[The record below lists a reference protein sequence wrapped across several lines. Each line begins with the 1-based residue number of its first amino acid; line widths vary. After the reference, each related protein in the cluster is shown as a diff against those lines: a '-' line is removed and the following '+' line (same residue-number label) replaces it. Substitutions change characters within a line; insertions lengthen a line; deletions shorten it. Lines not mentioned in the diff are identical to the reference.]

1 MQIEN
6 ELEKSEIILS
16 SKDVFKS
23 NNNNFSLLFTNIEES
38 KKLLKSFEI
47 FINKYYESI
56 NYYFKQLTEFN
67 SNFLE
72 EKFKSSVINS
82 PIFQLCKITKKAVQA
97 QIDNLFS
104 IISNQQIFFA
114 FIESISNLS
123 KILQESE
130 IKFGKNTS
138 NKNGPNAHIQPV
150 FISLMETFAEIE
162 SKVIDE
168 YVYKKYN
175 KHVLGINDNP
185 LKNNIEKAKFL
196 EKTFLVFE
204 EDIKNQLL
212 NDFQDMEKKTNE
224 IFNKMKSIVK
234 NIVGFLRENNTTY
247 LDELKNEIDLI
258 GLKTRNSS
266 INLNSSYLSIQNL
279 EPEIEIK
286 NEDNLDMFQYSMK
299 IIHNPKINVIDSNKI
314 KNENNNKEIN
324 EEQIEKNNIIIE
336 FKNQENQEKKEIIRN
351 DDGENEKINDKEVN
365 KDNIEEIYNDSELIL
380 TEDDIYNIV
389 STLYKYDF
397 KMLNRKEYDLNI
409 EKEKI
414 KVSNLTKKLLTF
426 DGENNIKEII
436 TDEEVNNLY
445 NLLND
450 GPTILNVFIMLNNY
464 RSTGRYEATE
474 RSFNII
480 KNIFNKAQD
489 YLLNNRSILLE
500 GLIII
505 LCQTY
510 YIMKDGQKVYIQKEI
525 KNHPLFKK
533 EEFWKNYLNET
544 LDEDIEKMLKEEKNI
559 NLEISKE
566 RHQKKINDL
575 ILSKIVPFTSYMN
588 DFELKD
594 ISIMNIISNIF
605 DKYDVDDEGKYI
617 IMSSLERKKY

>member
-1 MQIEN
+1 M
-6 ELEKSEIILS
+6 
-16 SKDVFKS
+16 
-23 NNNNFSLLFTNIEES
+23 
-38 KKLLKSFEI
+38 
-47 FINKYYESI
+47 
-56 NYYFKQLTEFN
+56 
-67 SNFLE
+67 
-72 EKFKSSVINS
+72 
-82 PIFQLCKITKKAVQA
+82 
-97 QIDNLFS
+97 
-104 IISNQQIFFA
+104 
-114 FIESISNLS
+114 
-123 KILQESE
+123 QESE
-130 IKFGKNTS
+130 IKFVKNTS
-138 NKNGPNAHIQPV
+138 NKNSPNAHIQPV

-168 YVYKKYN
+168 YTYKRYN
-175 KHVLGINDNP
+175 KHVLGLNDSP

-204 EDIKNQLL
+204 EDIKKQLL
-212 NDFQDMEKKTNE
+212 NDFQDMEKKANE

-234 NIVGFLRENNTTY
+234 NIVGILRENNTTY

-258 GLKTRNSS
+258 GLKRRNSS

-286 NEDNLDMFQYSMK
+286 NEENLDMFQYSIK

-314 KNENNNKEIN
+314 IEENNNNNNKEIN
-324 EEQIEKNNIIIE
+324 EEKIGKNNIVVENEESQAKKDIIKNEEEENEKNND
-336 FKNQENQEKKEIIRN
+336 KNIKE
-351 DDGENEKINDKEVN
+351 DN
-365 KDNIEEIYNDSELIL
+365 KDSIEDIYNDNELIL
-380 TEDDIYNIV
+380 TEEDIYNIV
-389 STLYKYDF
+389 STLYGYDF
-397 KMLNRKEYDLNI
+397 KMLNKNEYDLNI

-436 TDEEVNNLY
+436 NDEEVNNFY
-445 NLLND
+445 KLLND
-450 GPTILNVFIMLNNY
+450 GPKILNFFILLNNY
-464 RSTGRYEATE
+464 RSSGRYEATE

-510 YIMKDGQKVYIQKEI
+510 YIMKDGQKHYLQNEI
-525 KNHPLFKK
+525 KDHPLFKK
-533 EEFWKNYLNET
+533 EDFWNNYLNET
-544 LDEDIEKMLKEEKNI
+544 LDEDIEKMKKQEKNL
-559 NLEISKE
+559 NMEISKE

-575 ILSKIVPFTSYMN
+575 ILSKIVPFTSYMH
-588 DFELKD
+588 DFKLKE

-617 IMSSLERKKY
+617 IMSSLEKKNN

>member
-56 NYYFKQLTEFN
+56 NSYFKQLTEFN

-150 FISLMETFAEIE
+150 FISLMETFLEIE
-162 SKVIDE
+162 SNVIDE

-365 KDNIEEIYNDSELIL
+365 KDNIEEIYNDSEIIL
-380 TEDDIYNIV
+380 TEDYIYNIV

-445 NLLND
+445 
-450 GPTILNVFIMLNNY
+450 
-464 RSTGRYEATE
+464 
-474 RSFNII
+474 
-480 KNIFNKAQD
+480 K
-489 YLLNNRSILLE
+489 
-500 GLIII
+500 
-505 LCQTY
+505 
-510 YIMKDGQKVYIQKEI
+510 
-525 KNHPLFKK
+525 
-533 EEFWKNYLNET
+533 
-544 LDEDIEKMLKEEKNI
+544 
-559 NLEISKE
+559 
-566 RHQKKINDL
+566 
-575 ILSKIVPFTSYMN
+575 
-588 DFELKD
+588 
-594 ISIMNIISNIF
+594 
-605 DKYDVDDEGKYI
+605 
-617 IMSSLERKKY
+617 